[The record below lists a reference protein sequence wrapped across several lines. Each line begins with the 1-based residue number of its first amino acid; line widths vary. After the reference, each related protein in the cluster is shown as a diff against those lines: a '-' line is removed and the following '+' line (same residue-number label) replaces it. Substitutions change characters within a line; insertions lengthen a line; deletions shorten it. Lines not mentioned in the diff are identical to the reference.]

1 MKKIT
6 LPLSRQEIV
15 CLNAGDRVLL
25 SGELITG
32 RDAAHRKIISL
43 LDEGKELPFDIRGKT
58 IYYSGPCP
66 GKPGF
71 PIGSCGPTTSGRVDA
86 YTPRLLDLGL
96 IGMIGKG
103 ERSKEVIESIKK
115 NGAVYFA
122 AIGGAGALYCF
133 CVKKAEVLA
142 FPELLS
148 EAVYKLHV
156 EDFPVI
162 VAIDSEGNS
171 IYKR

>member
-1 MKKIT
+1 
-6 LPLSRQEIV
+6 
-15 CLNAGDRVLL
+15 
-25 SGELITG
+25 
-32 RDAAHRKIISL
+32 
-43 LDEGKELPFDIRGKT
+43 
-58 IYYSGPCP
+58 
-66 GKPGF
+66 
-71 PIGSCGPTTSGRVDA
+71 GPTTSGRVDA